1 MLLLLHEFLLINMV
15 MLLFIMIMQSQIRA
29 IVGAN
34 FIKKYLEMRR
44 QESRLRT
51 FYIIYYG
58 IIVSLNVGI
67 IALAL
72 APST

>member
-44 QESRLRT
+44 
-51 FYIIYYG
+51 
-58 IIVSLNVGI
+58 
-67 IALAL
+67 
-72 APST
+72 